1 MIGLIFGISEAIA
14 PPTPWSFSR
23 SHATPK
29 WFRKNN
35 PEFPNAPI
43 PRRTI
48 VHHLPR
54 HHKVAKNTRQ
64 VEMTC
69 DDRGARMSGSNS
81 GSPTHCVTLGKLLHL
96 SGFQLSHLQI
106 AGNNSIVFAGP
117 YRPGSHV
124 CKVNE
129 CCLEHGRTR
138 IQEVASLLVT
148 GEEMSRENVSTRS
161 VSLSSICS
169 VISTCLKPCNM
180 LGTEQ
185 QTKMPPGPLGLQKE
199 CWPGGGA
206 EWGPQSWEVRTAA
219 SLLQSNNRLRADAN
233 LKDPGLGSS
242 REKHG
247 RR

>member
-1 MIGLIFGISEAIA
+1 
-14 PPTPWSFSR
+14 
-23 SHATPK
+23 
-29 WFRKNN
+29 
-35 PEFPNAPI
+35 
-43 PRRTI
+43 
-48 VHHLPR
+48 
-54 HHKVAKNTRQ
+54 
-64 VEMTC
+64 MTC

-185 QTKMPPGPLGLQKE
+185 QTKIPSDRSSNQGSHNQADLNQYYSNGKRVTASRDCSCEAVFFMSCFIFFGN
-199 CWPGGGA
+199 
-206 EWGPQSWEVRTAA
+206 PQ
-219 SLLQSNNRLRADAN
+219 LL
-233 LKDPGLGSS
+233 
-242 REKHG
+242 
-247 RR
+247 